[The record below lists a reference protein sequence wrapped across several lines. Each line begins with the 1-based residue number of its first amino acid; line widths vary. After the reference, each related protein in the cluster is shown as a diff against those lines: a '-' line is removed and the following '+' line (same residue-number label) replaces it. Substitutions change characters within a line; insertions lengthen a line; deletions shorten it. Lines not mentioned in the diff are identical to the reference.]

1 MKSNIIIR
9 YTLMMI
15 EIPGNHGMNGTAN
28 VSQRCAT
35 GWREIRTKND
45 TIVKPTATKTTH
57 DHQTPSYNSC
67 CNVSMHTANIMLTV
81 PNAAREREKNSKKR
95 KKNSKQ
101 LVSKKTMQLS
111 KYYHL
116 ILQKS
121 VTSHVTMAAVSRDGF
136 VTLSEFH
143 RNR

>member
-67 CNVSMHTANIMLTV
+67 CNVSMHSANIMLTV
-81 PNAAREREKNSKKR
+81 PKAARERKKQQ
-95 KKNSKQ
+95 KEEKNSKQ

>member
-67 CNVSMHTANIMLTV
+67 CNVSMHSANIMLTV
-81 PNAAREREKNSKKR
+81 PNAARERKKQQKEEKKQQTISIEKN
-95 KKNSKQ
+95 NA
-101 LVSKKTMQLS
+101 TIEILS
-111 KYYHL
+111 FDLTEKCDFPRYNG
-116 ILQKS
+116 
-121 VTSHVTMAAVSRDGF
+121 SRE
-136 VTLSEFH
+136 S
-143 RNR
+143 